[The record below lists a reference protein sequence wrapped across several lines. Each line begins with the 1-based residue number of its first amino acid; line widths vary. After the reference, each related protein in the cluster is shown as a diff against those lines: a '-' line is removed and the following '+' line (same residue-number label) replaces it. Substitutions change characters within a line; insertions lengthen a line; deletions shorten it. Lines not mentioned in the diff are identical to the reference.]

1 MMEFSLGF
9 MLFIM
14 GAVFGGLVV
23 LALMSDRPRHAELHS
38 YRDDIEQR
46 SRRLQ

>member
-1 MMEFSLGF
+1 MDFSLGLA
-9 MLFIM
+9 LFII

-38 YRDDIEQR
+38 YRDDLEQR
-46 SRRLQ
+46 ARRLQ

>member
-1 MMEFSLGF
+1 MEFSLGL

-14 GAVFGGLVV
+14 GAVFGGLIF

>member
-1 MMEFSLGF
+1 MDFALGLA
-9 MLFIM
+9 LFII

-23 LALMSDRPRHAELHS
+23 LALMSDRPRHSELHS
-38 YRDDIEQR
+38 YGDDVEQR

>member
-1 MMEFSLGF
+1 MEFSLGL

-14 GAVFGGLVV
+14 GAVLGGLIV

>member
-1 MMEFSLGF
+1 MDYSLWACFFLIG
-9 MLFIM
+9 
-14 GAVFGGLVV
+14 GVFGGLVV

-38 YRDDIEQR
+38 YRDDVEAR